1 MVDRQDADAIL
12 KGAETIDLQEEGSH
26 GVLLLHGFGD
36 TPQTLSLLA
45 RRLSKSGYGVFAP
58 LLPGHGR
65 TMDAFRRSRAA
76 DWIDA
81 ARQSLA
87 RVCSRYNT
95 VSVVGLS
102 MGAALAVLLA
112 AESSEIASLVL
123 IAPYLGMPMRLR
135 VAASTHWLWGT
146 FAGELNARNPRSIHD
161 PMEREKNLAYGAVTG
176 RTLFELSRVVK
187 RARQALPKVT
197 APTLVILSKEDPRV
211 ASSVGDFAL
220 NTLGARDKKLVWT
233 EGAGHIITVDYGRER
248 VFSEVERW
256 LLAHD
261 RSATAA
267 GSNKAAVERR

>member
-1 MVDRQDADAIL
+1 MVDWQDADAIL

-87 RVCSRYNT
+87 RVRNRYNT

-135 VAASTHWLWGT
+135 VAASTHWVWGT
-146 FAGELNARNPRSIHD
+146 FAGELNARSPRSIHD

-267 GSNKAAVERR
+267 AGNKAAVERR